1 MKNNDLYLKK
11 TESKTTMRVEATIN
25 YLNNSSNHLL
35 LMAAADL
42 IMNDTLQ
49 ITYAQGFP
57 KELELNKEYSFEKD
71 NLRLYRLP
79 PVRVFLAHNKDG
91 VWDYLGEA
99 IITEL
104 NILPLKNKT
113 TGKFKAVKLYSE
125 EHRRV
130 MNENMQPAIHN
141 THTS

>member
-1 MKNNDLYLKK
+1 
-11 TESKTTMRVEATIN
+11 
-25 YLNNSSNHLL
+25 
-35 LMAAADL
+35 MAAADL

-57 KELELNKEYSFEKD
+57 KELELNKDYSFEKD

-113 TGKFKAVKLYSE
+113 TGKFKVVKLYSE

-130 MNENMQPAIHN
+130 MNENMQPAIN
-141 THTS
+141 NAHTN